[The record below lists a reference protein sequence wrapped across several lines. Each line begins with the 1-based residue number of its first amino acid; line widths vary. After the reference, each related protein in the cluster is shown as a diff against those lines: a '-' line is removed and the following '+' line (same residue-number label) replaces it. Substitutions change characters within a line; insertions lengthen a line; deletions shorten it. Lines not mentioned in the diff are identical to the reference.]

1 LNPVDDF
8 IANEFMT
15 LKTKVQTD
23 GTSSPNSN
31 STNSLPIYE
40 LKALKFYK
48 MSGICESLIY
58 GNVISTTIIN
68 ENKLI

>member
-1 LNPVDDF
+1 
-8 IANEFMT
+8 
-15 LKTKVQTD
+15 
-23 GTSSPNSN
+23 
-31 STNSLPIYE
+31 
-40 LKALKFYK
+40 